1 MALCSFNYHDGTGK
15 QPDQIILENV
25 TTTPGVEPYIRLKFG
40 DQLIIFTSA
49 KRLTELS
56 LLIDG
61 VLAKIALT
69 EAGALVPTP
78 EEQEAAER
86 REIDHAAETEAIVE
100 AEERADAATE
110 EADFYEDPAARCP
123 PRE

>member
-1 MALCSFNYHDGTGK
+1 MRNRDEIERARKHLTDCTKAERLADMLAITRAMHELA
-15 QPDQIILENV
+15 QP
-25 TTTPGVEPYIRLKFG
+25 
-40 DQLIIFTSA
+40 
-49 KRLTELS
+49 
-56 LLIDG
+56 
-61 VLAKIALT
+61 
-69 EAGALVPTP
+69 VPTP

-100 AEERADAATE
+100 AEERADAAAE